1 MNRLPAAVHRFT
13 TALIGLVL
21 LVVGL
26 AALAWNLEV
35 QPFVDWMNNID
46 TGAVGRFADSGWWT
60 LVLAGIVLITLLWAI
75 PLIVSSLRP
84 GKIDDVELDGS
95 GETGT
100 MTVAPKLIAAAAAD
114 ELSGDTTFTSVSAR
128 ALNDRARSIIRL
140 EVTARPDHP
149 YPEIADK
156 VGVVTDQIREAIGG
170 SDVHVQAF
178 VHLEPRKR

>member
-1 MNRLPAAVHRFT
+1 MNRLPAAVHRST
-13 TALIGLVL
+13 TAVIGLVL
-21 LVVGL
+21 LVIGL
-26 AALAWNLEV
+26 AALAWNLDV

-46 TGAVGRFADSGWWT
+46 TDAVGRFADSGWWT

-156 VGVVTDQIREAIGG
+156 VGVVTDQIREAIGD